1 MGSLSWPRSDL
12 KAIKHQTFCKTRT
25 PDRPT
30 DRPGGGGGEIM
41 IITQWLLERPGRRRG
56 APGGNGTGCTKVL
69 RAGRWGVGGWGQV
82 KVACWALDPAP
93 PRPPSVINS
102 LHQAGSRA
110 GRRQVASQRRPPPP
124 PHPLCLAAAVDKAKG
139 RWGGWFLLVVMV
151 VGSVE
156 GGGCGGVKKNA

>member
-1 MGSLSWPRSDL
+1 MGPAAPRFSER
-12 KAIKHQTFCKTRT
+12 A
-25 PDRPT
+25 
-30 DRPGGGGGEIM
+30 GGGGAG
-41 IITQWLLERPGRRRG
+41 QGGLLGLG
-56 APGGNGTGCTKVL
+56 SS
-69 RAGRWGVGGWGQV
+69 
-82 KVACWALDPAP
+82 P
-93 PRPPSVINS
+93 PCPPSVINS

-110 GRRQVASQRRPPPP
+110 GRHQVASQRRPPPLPP